1 MKEFTYQI
9 REQNGI
15 HARPAAQLVKEAQKF
30 SSDLTVEKDGRSA
43 NLKKLFALMALNVRC
58 GDKVVL
64 SVSGPD
70 PRPVRSCR
78 ILDFWL
84 SMVFVLE
91 E

>member
-43 NLKKLFALMALNVRC
+43 NLKKLFALMGLNVRC
-58 GDKVVL
+58 GVKVVL

-70 PRPVRSCR
+70 EQNAMQS
-78 ILDFWL
+78 LKTFL
-84 SMVFVLE
+84 QEYL
-91 E
+91 

>member
-70 PRPVRSCR
+70 EQNAMQS
-78 ILDFWL
+78 LKTFFQEYL
-84 SMVFVLE
+84 
-91 E
+91 